1 MQSHSFWLFAVCRV
15 LFLVVFADCNLIFQ
29 AVCDAESFFGVVCG
43 LQSLV
48 FWWFLRSAISYFRL
62 FAMQSHCFL
71 VVCGL
76 QSLIFWW
83 FLRIAYKASFF
94 GGFAVICL
102 GHILLGSFWLD
113 LCPRSDPTTFRL
125 QQRP

>member
-1 MQSHSFWLFAVCRV
+1 MQSHFLGLFAVCRV
-15 LFLVVFADCNLIFQ
+15 LF
-29 AVCDAESFFGVVCG
+29 FGG
-43 LQSLV
+43 
-48 FWWFLRSAISYFRL
+48 FLRSAISYFRL

>member
-1 MQSHSFWLFAVCRV
+1 MVVCGLQSLIFGG
-15 LFLVVFADCNLIFQ
+15 FADCNLIFQ

-48 FWWFLRSAISYFRL
+48 FLWFLRSAISYFRL

-76 QSLIFWW
+76 PESYFLVVFADCIQSLIFWGICGNLFGTYFARQ
-83 FLRIAYKASFF
+83 FLA
-94 GGFAVICL
+94 
-102 GHILLGSFWLD
+102 
-113 LCPRSDPTTFRL
+113 
-125 QQRP
+125 RPLPSK